1 LNPLPMSEPC
11 TSQIA
16 DAPPIESLVVKGL
29 GVTIDGRA
37 VLRDI
42 SLEVRRG
49 EVVALLGRDGA
60 GKTLCFQ
67 TLAGLAAHDGGTMRL
82 GEADITGPADER
94 AIGGLSYLPEEDCI
108 FHGLTVEEN
117 IALALELNVADG
129 VKRKSELERLLD
141 AFRLAPLRSQ
151 LASTL
156 SGGERRRCEVAR
168 AMAAHP
174 AILMLDE
181 PFRGLDPM
189 AVAEIRRLVTE
200 LKTAGV
206 GVLVSDYDLHDLYDI
221 MDRAYVLHEGEL
233 VFAGDREALLSDPEV
248 RRLYLGSRAAERAG

>member
-1 LNPLPMSEPC
+1 MNEPC

-29 GVTIDGRA
+29 GVIIDGRA

-67 TLAGLAAHDGGTMRL
+67 ALAGLAARDGGTMHL
-82 GEADITGPADER
+82 GEADITEWPAHER
-94 AIGGLSYLPEEDCI
+94 AISGLSYLPEEDCI
-108 FHGLTVEEN
+108 FHDLTVEEN
-117 IALALELNVADG
+117 IALALELNVADR
-129 VKRKSELERLLD
+129 VRLESELERLLD

-189 AVAEIRRLVTE
+189 AVAEIRRLLIE
-200 LKTAGV
+200 LKTGGV

-248 RRLYLGSRAAERAG
+248 RRLYLGETFKL